1 MTLKSIFSAILLALI
16 VSSCTNDPLEVD
28 VSGISVDIEYIDMD
42 AVFVN
47 SDSATLVKKC
57 VSYKK
62 NIKDVYEYQLGRC
75 LQMGDLPLKDLYDS
89 IQSFLKLPYT
99 VRLEKAI
106 AKEFSDKTEMEEKI
120 TDGFKHL
127 SYHFPDK
134 KLPSSI
140 VFLNSAFAGSAISME
155 DDMAIGLDRYLG
167 KESPVIREL
176 PSKDFYDWIK
186 EAMDRQFLER
196 DVMAS
201 WIMTN
206 IIEQPSGSLVENIIY
221 WGKVN
226 YFIEACYPDDEEHII
241 IRYNQ
246 EDYDWAIEHEILY
259 WEYLVDQNMLF
270 KLDERTQM
278 NMLKEGP
285 FTPGLPDQAPDR
297 LGQFLGWRMVK
308 QYMANH
314 SDLKLSDLA
323 KKDYN
328 SILQEYEIE

>member
-1 MTLKSIFSAILLALI
+1 MTLKSIFLALSLALI
-16 VSSCTNDPLEVD
+16 VSSCTNDPLDVD
-28 VSGISVDIEYIDMD
+28 VSGISVDIDYIDMD
-42 AVFVN
+42 SVFVN
-47 SDSATLVKKC
+47 SDSATLVENC
-57 VSYKK
+57 ISYKK
-62 NIKDVYEYQLGRC
+62 NIKDVYEYELGRC
-75 LQMGDLPLKDLYDS
+75 LQMGDIPIKDLYDS
-89 IQSFLKLPYT
+89 IQRFLQLPYT
-99 VRLEKAI
+99 LRLEKAI
-106 AKEFSDKTEMEEKI
+106 SQKFSDKREMQDEI

-134 KLPSSI
+134 KLPCSV

-155 DDMAIGLDRYLG
+155 DDMAIGLERYLG
-167 KESPVIREL
+167 KDAGVIQEL
-176 PSKDFYDWIK
+176 PKREFYDWIK
-186 EAMDRQFLER
+186 EAMDSRYLER

-206 IIEQPSGSLVENIIY
+206 IIEPPSGSLVENIIY
-221 WGKVN
+221 WGKIN
-226 YFIEACYPDDEEHII
+226 YFIEACYPEYEKSII
-241 IRYNQ
+241 IRYSE
-246 EDYDWAIEHEILY
+246 EDYTWAIEHEVLF

-308 QYMANH
+308 QYMEHH